1 MEQISLEKRYEDD
14 VIESFRSWVAQNEQ
28 DEDKEKSLFLTVLT
42 ICAYE
47 LYMSGKKV
55 DVDLR
60 IADAR
65 EIAGDGWRE
74 DVH

>member
-1 MEQISLEKRYEDD
+1 MEKASSVQGQEDGI
-14 VIESFRSWVAQNEQ
+14 IESFRSWVGQNER
-28 DEDKEKSLFLTVLT
+28 DEDKQKSLFLTVLT

-55 DVDLR
+55 DVDKR

-65 EIAGDGWRE
+65 EIAADGWRE
-74 DVH
+74 DLH

>member
-1 MEQISLEKRYEDD
+1 MEQADPKRLYEDD
-14 VIESFRSWVAQNEQ
+14 VIESFRSWVRDNQLE
-28 DEDKEKSLFLTVLT
+28 EHEEKTLFLTILT

-65 EIAGDGWRE
+65 EIAADGWRE

>member
-1 MEQISLEKRYEDD
+1 MAQISLEKRYEDD
-14 VIESFRSWVAQNEQ
+14 VIESFRSWVAQNER

>member
-1 MEQISLEKRYEDD
+1 MEKTSSEQGQEDGI
-14 VIESFRSWVAQNEQ
+14 IESFRSWVGQNER

-55 DVDLR
+55 DVDMR

-65 EIAGDGWRE
+65 EIAADGWQE

>member
-1 MEQISLEKRYEDD
+1 MEKASSVQGQEDGI
-14 VIESFRSWVAQNEQ
+14 IESFRSWVRQNER
-28 DEDKEKSLFLTVLT
+28 DEDKQKSLFLTVLT

-65 EIAGDGWRE
+65 EIAADGWRE